1 MGNQSR
7 DRIAKLD
14 LVIILAVGDKH
25 EPGLKNF
32 SPPADRISLG
42 MERSFSK
49 NGGESKSQSAV
60 FQLCSGVDVSQ
71 PTEDKQS

>member
-42 MERSFSK
+42 MERSF
-49 NGGESKSQSAV
+49 
-60 FQLCSGVDVSQ
+60 FQKMGRSRNRNAIFRICSGVD
-71 PTEDKQS
+71 

>member
-25 EPGLKNF
+25 ELGLKNF

-42 MERSFSK
+42 MERSFQKMGRSR
-49 NGGESKSQSAV
+49 NRNAI
-60 FQLCSGVDVSQ
+60 FRICSGVD
-71 PTEDKQS
+71 